1 MKEATMKTREGRSER
16 SGAMTGTSR
25 AVLLQGQGGLDP
37 ITGTPDTREALNHL
51 LGELRPKLH
60 RYCARMTGSVVDGED
75 VVQDALVKAIE
86 AFSQAGSIAN
96 PEAWLFRIAH
106 NAALD
111 FLRHRAR
118 HNAAHAD
125 KDLEMIVDPVTPISD
140 RQIAAASLRT
150 FMHLPVVQRSSVIL
164 MDVLGYSLQE
174 ICAIMKSSLPAV
186 KAALHRGRRR
196 LRELAQ
202 APADLPPP
210 VLAEPECSR
219 LARYVDCFNARDFD
233 AIRHMLAEDVRL
245 DLVARQRMHGRSAVA
260 KYFDSY
266 ALVQDWHLVPG
277 CVDRRPAVL
286 VRDPHDAVGR
296 PAYFVLV
303 EWAGDRLV
311 NIQDFRFA
319 RYAIEGAEIWM
330 SE

>member
-1 MKEATMKTREGRSER
+1 MKTREGTSER
-16 SGAMTGTSR
+16 SGAMTGTPR
-25 AVLLQGQGGLDP
+25 ALLLQGKGRIEQ
-37 ITGTPDTREALNHL
+37 ITGTPDTREAFNRL

-86 AFSQAGSIAN
+86 AFSQSGSIAD

-118 HNAAHAD
+118 HHAAHAD
-125 KDLEMIVDPVTPISD
+125 KDLEMIVDPVTPIND
-140 RQIAAASLRT
+140 RQIAAASLWT
-150 FMHLPVVQRSSVIL
+150 FMRLPVVQRSSVIL

-174 ICAIMKSSLPAV
+174 ICAIIESSLPSV
-186 KAALHRGRRR
+186 KAALHRGRTR

-202 APADLPPP
+202 VPDDLAPP
-210 VLAEPECSR
+210 VLAEPERSR

-233 AIRHMLAEDVRL
+233 AIRQMLADDVRL
-245 DLVARQRMHGRSAVA
+245 DLVARKRMNGRSEVA
-260 KYFDSY
+260 EYFDNY

-277 CVDRRPAVL
+277 LVDRRPAVL
-286 VRDPHDAVGR
+286 VCDPCDAVGR
-296 PAYFVLV
+296 PAYFILL

-311 NIQDFRFA
+311 TIRDFRFA
-319 RYAIEGAEIWM
+319 RYAIEGGELWR